1 MRLFA
6 ALNPAPMPPS
16 SSTLPFHLA
25 VFASGAGSNAQVL
38 IDHFKNT
45 ALAQVALI
53 VCNKP
58 GAGVLQIAE
67 REGIPALLIEKE
79 RFFRGDG
86 YVPQFEQ
93 AGIQMVVLAG
103 FLWKVPQAL
112 LDHFPRRIINIHPAL
127 LPKYGGKGMYGA
139 FVHEAV
145 LRAGDEETGIT
156 IHYVDEQYD
165 HGDVIYQAR
174 CAVAPGADAAAVSRA
189 VQQLE
194 HYHYPRVIESLMRE
208 LTVAG

>member
-1 MRLFA
+1 
-6 ALNPAPMPPS
+6 MPLPS
-16 SSTLPFHLA
+16 PQPPFNLA

-38 IDHFKNT
+38 IDHFKT
-45 ALAQVALI
+45 SVLARVTLI

-67 REGIPALLIEKE
+67 REGLPALLIEKD

-86 YVPQFEQ
+86 YVPVLEK
-93 AGIQMVVLAG
+93 AGIHLIVLAG
-103 FLWKVPQAL
+103 FLWKVTQPL
-112 LDHFPRRIINIHPAL
+112 INRYPRRIINIHPAL

-145 LRAGDEETGIT
+145 LRAGDGETGIT

-165 HGDVIYQAR
+165 HGDVIFQAR
-174 CAVAPGADAAAVSRA
+174 CAVAPGTDAATIAKS

-194 HYHYPRVIESLMRE
+194 HSHYPRVIESIIKALPFNS
-208 LTVAG
+208 